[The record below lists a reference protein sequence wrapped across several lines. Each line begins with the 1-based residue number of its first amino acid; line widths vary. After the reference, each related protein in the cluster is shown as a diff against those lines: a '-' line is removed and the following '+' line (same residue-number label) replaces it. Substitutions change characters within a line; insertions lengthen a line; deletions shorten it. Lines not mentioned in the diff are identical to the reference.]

1 MAADSQVNGMFVI
14 SIKNISEGDYETPF
28 SSGVWG
34 VTGTAVR
41 SFDHEPSSALSKL
54 ATTGHR
60 GELYKLAQK
69 KIPEQNNAL
78 SMELTR
84 GAIKMAEEQMAGH
97 KKIGSISGTAP
108 TQGELEKKFAMAAAQ
123 MGARYYVITG
133 LSNNNYAFGNA
144 DIYE

>member
-1 MAADSQVNGMFVI
+1 
-14 SIKNISEGDYETPF
+14 
-28 SSGVWG
+28 
-34 VTGTAVR
+34 
-41 SFDHEPSSALSKL
+41 SSALSKL

-123 MGARYYVITG
+123 M
-133 LSNNNYAFGNA
+133 
-144 DIYE
+144 